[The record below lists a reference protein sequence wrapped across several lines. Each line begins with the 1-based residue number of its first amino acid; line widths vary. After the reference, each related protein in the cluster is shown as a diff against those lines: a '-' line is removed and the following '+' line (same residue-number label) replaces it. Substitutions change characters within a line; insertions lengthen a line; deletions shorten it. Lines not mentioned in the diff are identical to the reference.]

1 VTEDQDRIERDH
13 VADELARR
21 RLARDAMRQMDR
33 EDRSI
38 KAFLIAAALFGLAVI
53 VIIMLVVT
61 RSR

>member
-1 VTEDQDRIERDH
+1 MTEDQDRIERDH